1 MSNCRQCRVEVMAL
15 PAVTKEHHMS
25 FLIKTLNPDFIKNHT
40 KIVILIWILSI
51 LGKVSGIMLALF
63 FFLGSFTIIDL
74 VLGARDALLID
85 AFLSIIFFLQ
95 HSIMVRRGF
104 KQWLGKYM
112 PDIYHNAF
120 YGLTS
125 AIALLLVL
133 VFWQKSPILIAS
145 ADGIIFWLLRAL
157 FFLCLAGFIWGSK
170 SLGSF
175 DALGVKPLMRYI
187 SNRPGKPQQIIAK
200 GPYRWARHPLYL
212 FLIFLIWAC
221 PVLTL
226 DRLIFNIMWTFW
238 IVIGT
243 YLEDRDLHREFGS
256 QYLEYS
262 SRVPMLIPYRIPG
275 NKPV

>member
-1 MSNCRQCRVEVMAL
+1 MSL
-15 PAVTKEHHMS
+15 
-25 FLIKTLNPDFIKNHT
+25 LIKTLNPDYIKNHT
-40 KIVILIWILSI
+40 KTIMLIWLLYI
-51 LGKVSGIMLALF
+51 LGPLSGFMLLAFLF
-63 FFLGSFTIIDL
+63 IGSYTIIDL
-74 VLGARDALLID
+74 GLNAPAALLID
-85 AFLSIIFFLQ
+85 VILSIIFFLQ

-104 KQWLGKYM
+104 KKWLGKFM
-112 PDIYHNAF
+112 PVVYHNAF

-125 AIALLLVL
+125 AIALLIVL
-133 VFWQKSPILIAS
+133 VFWQKSPTLVAH

-157 FFLCLAGFIWGSK
+157 FFLCLAGFFWGVK

-187 SNRPGKPQQIIAK
+187 GNRPGKPQQIIAK
-200 GPYRWARHPLYL
+200 GPYKWSRHPLYL

-262 SRVPMLIPYRIPG
+262 SRVPMLIPCRIPR

>member
-1 MSNCRQCRVEVMAL
+1 MVL
-15 PAVTKEHHMS
+15 PAVAKEHYMS

-40 KIVILIWILSI
+40 KIVMLIWILSI
-51 LGKVSGIMLALF
+51 LGQVSGIMLVVFL
-63 FFLGSFTIIDL
+63 FLGSFTIIDL
-74 VLGARDALLID
+74 GLSAGNALLTD
-85 AFLSIIFFLQ
+85 AFLSVMFFLQ
-95 HSIMVRRGF
+95 HSVMVRRGF
-104 KQWLGKYM
+104 KQWLGKFM
-112 PDIYHNAF
+112 PDVYHSAF

-145 ADGIIFWLLRAL
+145 ADGIIFWMLRAL
-157 FFLCLAGFIWGSK
+157 FFLCLAGFFWGVK
-170 SLGSF
+170 SLSSF
-175 DALGVKPLMRYI
+175 DALGVNPLKQYI
-187 SNRPGKPQQIIAK
+187 SNRPVKPQQIIAK
-200 GPYRWARHPLYL
+200 GPYQWSRHPLYL
-212 FLIFLIWAC
+212 FLIITIWSC
-221 PVLTL
+221 PVLTI

-262 SRVPMLIPYRIPG
+262 SRVPMLIPYRVPR

>member
-1 MSNCRQCRVEVMAL
+1 
-15 PAVTKEHHMS
+15 MS

-51 LGKVSGIMLALF
+51 LGQVSGIMLVLF
-63 FFLGSFTIIDL
+63 LFLGSFTIIDL
-74 VLGARDALLID
+74 GLGARDALLID

-104 KQWLGKYM
+104 KHWLGKYM

-125 AIALLLVL
+125 AIALLIVL
-133 VFWQKSPILIAS
+133 VFWQKSPTLIAS
-145 ADGIIFWLLRAL
+145 ANGIIFWLIRAL
-157 FFLCLAGFIWGSK
+157 FFLCLAGFFWGVK

-187 SNRPGKPQQIIAK
+187 SNRPDKPQQIIEK
-200 GPYRWARHPLYL
+200 GAYQWSRHPLYL
-212 FLIFLIWAC
+212 FLIVIIWAC

-262 SRVPMLIPYRIPG
+262 SRVPMLIPCRIPR

>member
-1 MSNCRQCRVEVMAL
+1 
-15 PAVTKEHHMS
+15 MS

-40 KIVILIWILSI
+40 KIVILIWILFI
-51 LGKVSGIMLALF
+51 LGQVSGIMLVLF
-63 FFLGSFTIIDL
+63 LFLGSFTIIDL
-74 VLGARDALLID
+74 GLGARDALLID

-104 KQWLGKYM
+104 KHWLGKYM

-125 AIALLLVL
+125 AIALLIVL
-133 VFWQKSPILIAS
+133 VFWQKSPTLIARV
-145 ADGIIFWLLRAL
+145 DGIIFWLLRAL
-157 FFLCLAGFIWGSK
+157 FFLCVAGFFWGVK

-187 SNRPGKPQQIIAK
+187 SNRPDKPQQIIEK
-200 GPYRWARHPLYL
+200 GAYQWSRHPLYL
-212 FLIFLIWAC
+212 FLIVIIWAC

-262 SRVPMLIPYRIPG
+262 SRVPILIPYRIPG

>member
-1 MSNCRQCRVEVMAL
+1 MID
-15 PAVTKEHHMS
+15 
-25 FLIKTLNPDFIKNHT
+25 FLNKTLNPELIKNHT
-40 KIVILIWILSI
+40 MTIILIWVLFAF
-51 LGKVSGIMLALF
+51 VPASGVMFAIFLF
-63 FFLGSFTIIDL
+63 MGSFTIIDL
-74 VLGARDALLID
+74 RLDGRDALLMDVI
-85 AFLSIIFFLQ
+85 LSIIFFLQ
-95 HSIMVRRGF
+95 HSILIRRGTRQRLVKF
-104 KQWLGKYM
+104 M
-112 PDIYHNAF
+112 PEQYQMAF

-125 AIALLLVL
+125 GIALILVL
-133 VFWQKSPILIAS
+133 IFWQKSPTLIAS
-145 ADGIIFWLLRAL
+145 ADGIIYWILRGLFCICLVGFFW
-157 FFLCLAGFIWGSK
+157 GVK

-187 SNRPGKPQQIIAK
+187 SNRPGKPQQITAK

-212 FLIFLIWAC
+212 FTIVIIWSC

-262 SRVPMLIPYRIPG
+262 SRVPMLIPYRIPR
-275 NKPV
+275 N